1 MRDFWNSIRGYPIR
15 AFIICYLVYAA
26 SQFDAA
32 IFGYVLP
39 AIRAEFGLTT
49 GQTGTLIAIASALA
63 GLFLV
68 GMGLL
73 IDRRGRAKILAISTS
88 ATGVL
93 IAAHALV
100 LGPLTLVLAR
110 AVTTAVG
117 GSAYAVTGAVTAEE
131 APARYRGLI
140 AGLLQTA
147 YPLGWFISGLLV
159 AVLVG
164 DWGWRVTFLVGLL
177 TVPLGWIVFK
187 YLREPKRFLAA
198 KQEGQPRASIGEL
211 FRGGRA
217 PRVASLF
224 VAQFLFV
231 MAYSSSAFYLPTY
244 FVDVRGLTLADSSLR
259 VALANGVGV
268 FGYILAAL
276 TGEFLL
282 SRRTTVV
289 LWTLLGASSF
299 LWLIHGA
306 EDLTTAL
313 IALGLMSMFFYGTA
327 AVKFA
332 LIAEVFPTHLRATG
346 LAFCGSLAVS
356 LGSALGPFLTAQIAE
371 ARGWDFAFTWFV
383 TTPLF
388 LAGFLY
394 MFIKPLPSG
403 LEVEDIQKL
412 LDERAEAARTNE
424 AKAK

>member
-1 MRDFWNSIRGYPIR
+1 MHAFWQSVRGYPVR
-15 AFIICYLVYAA
+15 AFAICYLVYAA
-26 SQFDAA
+26 SQFDSA

-49 GQTGTLIAIASALA
+49 GQTGTLIALASALA

-68 GMGLL
+68 GIGLL
-73 IDRRGRAKILAISTS
+73 TDRRGRAKVLGFSTG
-88 ATGVL
+88 ATGLL

-100 LGPLTLVLAR
+100 LGPITLVIAR

-147 YPLGWFISGLLV
+147 YPLGWFLSGLLV
-159 AVLVG
+159 AALIG

-177 TVPLGWIVFK
+177 TVPLGWLVLK

-198 KQEGQPRASIGEL
+198 KQDGQPRASLREL
-211 FRGGRA
+211 FRGGRG

-224 VAQFLFV
+224 TAQFLFV

-259 VALANGVGV
+259 VALANGIGV

-289 LWTLLGASSF
+289 VWTLLGASAF

-306 EDLTTAL
+306 QDLTTAL
-313 IALGLMSMFFYGTA
+313 IALALMSMFFYGTA

-346 LAFCGSLAVS
+346 LAVCGSLAVS

-371 ARGWDFAFTWFV
+371 LRGWDFAFTWFV

-394 MFIKPLPSG
+394 IFIKPLPSG

-412 LDERAEAARTNE
+412 LEERADSARMREAN
-424 AKAK
+424 AK